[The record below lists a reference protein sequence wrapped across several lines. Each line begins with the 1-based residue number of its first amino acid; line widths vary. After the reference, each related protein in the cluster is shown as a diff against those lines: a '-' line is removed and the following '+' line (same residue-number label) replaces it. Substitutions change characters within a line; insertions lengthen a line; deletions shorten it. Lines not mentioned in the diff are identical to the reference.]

1 MASNALTQSALN
13 ETRHTLQ
20 GKNASEV
27 SSRDGAILVEDW
39 LKVLKDFP
47 QTESVRH
54 NLESLQGL
62 LQTENPSSDEL
73 KYLLNNLADQTA
85 LLSQGIESTWTNQLE
100 EIVIVLRQFS
110 NQL

>member
-1 MASNALTQSALN
+1 MASNALTQSALD
-13 ETRHTLQ
+13 ETRHSLQ
-20 GKNASEV
+20 GKNASEA
-27 SSRDGAILVEDW
+27 STRDGAILVEDW
-39 LKVLKDFP
+39 LKVLQDFP

-62 LQTENPSSDEL
+62 LQTENPSPDEL